1 MIGNESVRA
10 LAKSSLK
17 LLFNALME
25 LASPACSIR
34 ILGCARCAAAV
45 AASDAE
51 TRLSASVALPVI
63 WKPTSTE
70 WPSGADFA
78 LVTRQQR
85 RAHVLDRGQHRQ
97 RAWSRPQ
104 SRLGSLDLAP

>member
-17 LLFNALME
+17 LLFNAFVE

-45 AASDAE
+45 AASDAADALVRVG
-51 TRLSASVALPVI
+51 RLARDLEADQHRVAV
-63 WKPTSTE
+63 
-70 WPSGADFA
+70 GRDFA
-78 LVTRQQR
+78 LVDGQQR
-85 RAHVLDRGQHRQ
+85 RAHVLDR
-97 RAWSRPQ
+97 A
-104 SRLGSLDLAP
+104 AA